1 MQPLS
6 ALFVKTLLY
15 TPIDKCKVAQI
26 DTQLCFK
33 FEFCSFLAKITLIS
47 NFNMFFAWFLCM
59 DVPMLVFAAWLVQE
73 LMRVSSQPSLRT
85 KTVSSPNLSPNFHCF
100 HNEWGLSLRISN
112 VRRPFQMI
120 FQIHIIFNNKHK
132 HCHILIK
139 RLVF

>member
-33 FEFCSFLAKITLIS
+33 FELCGFLAKITLIS

-59 DVPMLVFAAWLVQE
+59 DVPMLVFAAWLAQE

-85 KTVSSPNLSPNFHCF
+85 KTVSSPNLSLYFHCF

-120 FQIHIIFNNKHK
+120 FQIHIIFHNKHGY
-132 HCHILIK
+132 CYILIK